1 MLLKHY
7 SVINPRYLFVIIN
20 KTFQSLTTE
29 AFLNKL
35 QLFLRLQV
43 AQEQN
48 TSCDSSKQKIS

>member
-35 QLFLRLQV
+35 QLVLRLKV
-43 AQEQN
+43 AQDDV
-48 TSCDSSKQKIS
+48 TKALLWY

>member
-20 KTFQSLTTE
+20 KTFQSLTT
-29 AFLNKL
+29 AAVLNRL

-43 AQEQN
+43 AQV
-48 TSCDSSKQKIS
+48 